1 MIFMHVK
8 LEIKKIDNKY
18 KFLKKKKKKRA
29 AGLMLLEKKESE
41 GEGGREEEENKR
53 KKKKKKKG
61 EERRG
66 REKSG
71 KKNFLT
77 NLPVNLTHLKFSSI
91 VICQIKSNPNVDPC
105 DYYFSAYPCC
115 T

>member
-1 MIFMHVK
+1 
-8 LEIKKIDNKY
+8 
-18 KFLKKKKKKRA
+18 
-29 AGLMLLEKKESE
+29 MLLEKKESE

-53 KKKKKKKG
+53 KKKKKKKKG